1 MHTDS
6 GLSSGLLIS
15 FLLVL
20 SRVACVFAFVP
31 LPGARNTP
39 DAPKVVFA
47 LCVTL
52 ALFPFWPAI
61 QSDEVGVGRMIVWLF
76 AESAFGLLVGLA
88 VAFLTESFV
97 IAAQVMALQ
106 AGYSYASTIDP
117 TTQAD
122 TGVLPVCMQLMAGL
136 FFFSFGLDRWTVRI
150 LAQSLSSI
158 PPGASLVTQL
168 SIETVLKLGAGMFTT
183 ALKLAFPVI
192 ALLMLV
198 DVALALLGRIASQLQ
213 LLTLAFPLKMLGAL
227 AALAALATILPAAY
241 EKAAMR
247 SMEALGA
254 VVR

>member
-1 MHTDS
+1 MHADA
-6 GLSSGLLIS
+6 GLSSGLLFS

-31 LPGARNTP
+31 LPGTKATP

-47 LCVTL
+47 LSVTV
-52 ALFPFWPAI
+52 ALFPFWPVV
-61 QSDEVGVGRMIVWLF
+61 QSSDIDFGRMLIWVLT
-76 AESAFGLLVGLA
+76 ESAFGLLIGLV

-97 IAAQVMALQ
+97 VAAQLAGLQ

-122 TGVLPVCMQLMAGL
+122 SGILPVCLQLIAGL
-136 FFFSFGLDRWTVRI
+136 FFFSFGLDRWTIRV
-150 LAQSLSSI
+150 LAQSLSSF
-158 PPGASLVTQL
+158 PPGTTVGTQASLD
-168 SIETVLKLGAGMFTT
+168 TVLRLGGGMFTT
-183 ALKLAFPVI
+183 GLKLAFPVI

-227 AALAALATILPAAY
+227 AALAALATILSAAY
-241 EKAAMR
+241 EKAATR
-247 SMEALGA
+247 SMEVIGA